1 VDASDSRR
9 DETWTITGQVEDP
22 LGRTIRPRRL
32 TIAAGRIA
40 AIDDAPG
47 SPTRWLLPG
56 FVDAHVHVESSLLPP
71 AEFARLA
78 VAHGTVATVSDPH
91 EIANVLGVPGVEF
104 MLDDARRSPFTFRF
118 GAPSCVPATP
128 FDHAGAAI
136 DARGVAALLDRPEIG
151 YLSEMMNYP
160 GVIAGD
166 PEVLAKIAAARARG
180 KPVDGHAPQLRGPA
194 AAAYA
199 AAGIGTDHECVT
211 LDEAVEK
218 IGLGMKILIR
228 EGSAARNFDALASL
242 IDSHPDRVMLC
253 SDDKH
258 PDQLLLGHIDQLV
271 RRARARGSD
280 LFDVL
285 QAASA
290 NPVRHYGLPVGLL
303 QPGDPADFLEV
314 DDLDRL
320 RIRRVFVRGRVA
332 AADGVTVWPR
342 VASPTPNRFQA
353 AAKRPDDFAIPTAA
367 AGPTVTVRVIE
378 ARDGQL
384 VTGELRLPV
393 PVAGGRLRADPARDI
408 LTIAV
413 VDRYDDRPPAVAFI
427 RNVGLRHGAIAS
439 SVSHDSHNIVAVAV
453 DDAALARAVNLVIE
467 ARGGLAAVGPDGEAV
482 LPLPIAGLMSDRP
495 GAEVAAAYSDLD
507 RRAKALG
514 SRLAAPYMTLSFMAL
529 LVIPSLKIGPD
540 GLFDVDAF
548 RPVGLTDDPPG

>member
-1 VDASDSRR
+1 
-9 DETWTITGQVEDP
+9 
-22 LGRTIRPRRL
+22 
-32 TIAAGRIA
+32 
-40 AIDDAPG
+40 
-47 SPTRWLLPG
+47 
-56 FVDAHVHVESSLLPP
+56 
-71 AEFARLA
+71 
-78 VAHGTVATVSDPH
+78 
-91 EIANVLGVPGVEF
+91 
-104 MLDDARRSPFTFRF
+104 
-118 GAPSCVPATP
+118 
-128 FDHAGAAI
+128 
-136 DARGVAALLDRPEIG
+136 
-151 YLSEMMNYP
+151 
-160 GVIAGD
+160 
-166 PEVLAKIAAARARG
+166 
-180 KPVDGHAPQLRGPA
+180 
-194 AAAYA
+194 
-199 AAGIGTDHECVT
+199 
-211 LDEAVEK
+211 
-218 IGLGMKILIR
+218 
-228 EGSAARNFDALASL
+228 
-242 IDSHPDRVMLC
+242 
-253 SDDKH
+253 
-258 PDQLLLGHIDQLV
+258 
-271 RRARARGSD
+271 
-280 LFDVL
+280 
-285 QAASA
+285 
-290 NPVRHYGLPVGLL
+290 
-303 QPGDPADFLEV
+303 
-314 DDLDRL
+314 
-320 RIRRVFVRGRVA
+320 
-332 AADGVTVWPR
+332 
-342 VASPTPNRFQA
+342 
-353 AAKRPDDFAIPTAA
+353 
-367 AGPTVTVRVIE
+367 VIE